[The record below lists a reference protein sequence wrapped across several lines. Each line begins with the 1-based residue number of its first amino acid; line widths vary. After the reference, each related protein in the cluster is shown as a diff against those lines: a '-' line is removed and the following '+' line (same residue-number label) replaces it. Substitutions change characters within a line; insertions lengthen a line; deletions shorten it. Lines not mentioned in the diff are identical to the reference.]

1 MKGLGDPWGYG
12 EPSLKR
18 VHRRIFRLNDKIEK
32 LETEIANTSAEL
44 EYHRSINDDAQR
56 DASVGNY
63 IDREEAGATASDVRR
78 FEKTL
83 TQLRAKHAD
92 LVEKRD
98 YLVGT
103 LGA

>member
-18 VHRRIFRLNDKIEK
+18 VHRRIFRLNDKIARIE
-32 LETEIANTSAEL
+32 EEIAHTSAEL
-44 EYHRSINDDAQR
+44 EYHRSINEDAQR
-56 DASVGNY
+56 DATVGNY
-63 IDREEAGATASDVRR
+63 IDREEAGATAADVRR

-83 TQLRAKHAD
+83 TQLGAKHAD

-98 YLVGT
+98 HLLGT
-103 LGA
+103 LGS